1 MKENPDILSDI
12 MTDTRKPRDKRTHD
26 ERLAD
31 LRSNFE
37 QLKAQA
43 IASGKI
49 NDCSITKI
57 CHKASVST
65 SYMAGN
71 KLKNDGLNKRYKQI
85 AEDINEFRS
94 NFEKLQADSELT
106 LLIKEKH
113 ALEDQRNQAQ
123 MDYLEALRSIQGLK
137 QLLEDKNKQL
147 KSHQQLAAN
156 IAYQNLQT
164 EPLRKEPS
172 QFARFSTAQVI
183 SPDKYL
189 YKNGKYTFHDERMRE
204 TAWISAKNELETL
217 LKRPLSTRVYI
228 CVGMPCSGK
237 TTWTKGSYYYPDR
250 HPVVIDATNLTK
262 SDRSRWFNL
271 VYKYKYQADI
281 KMCAV
286 YFEVPYAVLQ
296 ERNNQRTPDRRIPD
310 NKLQDMQHRLEP
322 ADISEG
328 FDEIMAIR
336 YE

>member
-71 KLKNDGLNKRYKQI
+71 KLKSDGLNKRYKQI
-85 AEDINEFRS
+85 AKDINDFR
-94 NFEKLQADSELT
+94 NDFERLQADSDLT
-106 LLIKEKH
+106 LINKEKQ
-113 ALEDQRNQAQ
+113 ALEDQRNKAQ
-123 MDYLEALRSIQGLK
+123 MDYLEALKSIQGLK

-147 KSHQQLAAN
+147 KSHQQQAAN

-164 EPLRKEPS
+164 QSLTKDPS
-172 QFARFSTAQVI
+172 QLANFSTAQVI

-204 TAWISAKNELETL
+204 AAWISAKNELETL
-217 LKRPLSTRVYI
+217 LKRPLPTRVYL

-237 TTWTKGSYYYPDR
+237 TTWTKGSHYYPDR
-250 HPVVIDATNLTK
+250 HPVVIDATNLTR

-271 VYKYKYQADI
+271 IYKYKYQADI

-286 YFEVPYAVLQ
+286 YFEVPYIVIQ
-296 ERNNQRTPDRRIPD
+296 ERNCQRTPDRRIPD
-310 NKLQDMQHRLEP
+310 DKLQDMHRRLES

-328 FDEIMAIR
+328 FDEIIVIR